1 MALEALRK
9 IQAAVLVGQVAKV
22 KARLSSMPAF
32 FLLNNKRG
40 ELARLETEHG
50 VQILILPDGRLRPD
64 EYAFEME
71 GVRPAPVAQQPER
84 APRSKRSEESEQQKA
99 APAK

>member
-1 MALEALRK
+1 
-9 IQAAVLVGQVAKV
+9 
-22 KARLSSMPAF
+22 MPAF
-32 FLLNNKRG
+32 FLLNTKRS
-40 ELARLETEHG
+40 ELSRLEAEHG

-71 GVRPAPVAQQPER
+71 GVRQAAAVAPPAPAPEKASR
-84 APRSKRSEESEQQKA
+84 AKRNEEQEEHQA